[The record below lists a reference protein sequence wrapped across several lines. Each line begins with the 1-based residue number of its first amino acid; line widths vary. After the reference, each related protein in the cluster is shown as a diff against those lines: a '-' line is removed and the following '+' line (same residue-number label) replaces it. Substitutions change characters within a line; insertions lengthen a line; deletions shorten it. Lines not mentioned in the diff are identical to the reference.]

1 MPFSLRLL
9 SFFYVL
15 VIVAAVWR
23 FIDTNSLEVFTLGVL
38 PVLYGIWKV
47 QPWTLIVL
55 RIYLACQ
62 TLGLAALGMTA
73 IIAYQLTPQD
83 VTVIFKGH
91 QIPMLPL
98 VATTIGL
105 LAFQW
110 WVAFNHSS
118 KNYFKNK

>member
-15 VIVAAVWR
+15 VVIIAAWR
-23 FIDTNSLEVFTLGVL
+23 FVDTHSLEVFTLGVL

-47 QPWTLIVL
+47 KSWTLIVL

-83 VTVIFKGH
+83 VVVMFKGH

-98 VATTIGL
+98 VVTTLGL
-105 LAFQW
+105 LVFQW
-110 WVAFNHSS
+110 WVAFNPNCNS
-118 KNYFKNK
+118 FFENK